1 MKNTRQNVILQIIT
15 EQEIETQAQLIDA
28 LAEHGIASTQAT
40 LSRDIKE
47 LHLVK
52 EQLLYEL
59 HLVKELGSNGRHHY
73 AVSGKSKNNDYEQRL
88 RKIFRESV
96 TSYAVAQNIIVIKT
110 LPGLANAACATL
122 DNMHIETL
130 AGTLAG
136 DDTAFLAMVSN
147 KAAEDFCHEI
157 DDMI

>member
-52 EQLLYEL
+52 E
-59 HLVKELGSNGRHHY
+59 LG
-73 AVSGKSKNNDYEQRL
+73 
-88 RKIFRESV
+88 
-96 TSYAVAQNIIVIKT
+96 
-110 LPGLANAACATL
+110 
-122 DNMHIETL
+122 
-130 AGTLAG
+130 
-136 DDTAFLAMVSN
+136 
-147 KAAEDFCHEI
+147 
-157 DDMI
+157 

>member
-52 EQLLYEL
+52 E
-59 HLVKELGSNGRHHY
+59 LGSNGRHHY
-73 AVSGKSKNNDYEQRL
+73 AVSGKSKNNDHEQRL
-88 RKIFRESV
+88 SRIFRETQPAQRLTLCPLRPSPERLRETIPHFWRWSATRQPR
-96 TSYAVAQNIIVIKT
+96 TS
-110 LPGLANAACATL
+110 ATR
-122 DNMHIETL
+122 
-130 AGTLAG
+130 
-136 DDTAFLAMVSN
+136 
-147 KAAEDFCHEI
+147 
-157 DDMI
+157 